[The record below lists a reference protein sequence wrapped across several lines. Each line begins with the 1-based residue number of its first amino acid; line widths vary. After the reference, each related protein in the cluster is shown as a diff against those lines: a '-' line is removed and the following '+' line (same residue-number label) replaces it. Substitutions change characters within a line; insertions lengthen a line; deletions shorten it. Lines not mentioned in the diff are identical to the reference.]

1 MPETV
6 HLPVGGWRLW
16 EHFALRG
23 PGFPAGGVLRLAP
36 PGLARAADGFAAGGD
51 PAGPEWEAFT
61 GEFDEAAVRTARLLQ
76 EIAGSPRFRAAVAW
90 QNPAVLRTG
99 VAPFL
104 AWTPTAAGRT
114 SMPRQREELVA
125 HYWQRFCVKND
136 TIGFFG
142 PVGWG
147 RWDLRREGVAVDPGS
162 GFLAD
167 SRVYFSSWAVD
178 ALART
183 LDADPALRAWIPPR
197 RVPFVRIEDGAVRV
211 PGRRPQP
218 VAGADLA
225 VLRLCDGTRTV
236 AEIAGAAGLSEA
248 EAERSVRALVAGRWV
263 HWRLEVPSGTYP
275 EAGLR
280 AILERI
286 GDPAVREP
294 ALERLAVLERGRDAV
309 GAAGTDDAALTAALG
324 ALEADFAAL
333 TATEAQRAKGARTA
347 PCRGVVYADCR
358 RSATAVLGRELLGEL
373 TPLALCLTA
382 ARWMTNRVAERIRG
396 RLRPLWERLAAEADG
411 GRVDLASLWLA
422 CLPSPHP
429 RAEEDVAAV
438 QAELRAKW
446 ARILEVP
453 EGARRVRLS
462 SRDLADRVR
471 EEFDEPGA
479 GWSLARYFS
488 PDVLVLAEDADAVAR
503 GDYEL
508 LLGEMHCA
516 LNTMGASLFVHQ
528 HADRGALVAETSR
541 DFPGPRLLPML
552 PKELPLKWSTRSRP
566 SLERPEDYHV
576 ALVDHTG
583 DPLRQRTVLAA
594 DVAVEDRGGALVA
607 VLPDGA
613 VFDLLD
619 VYANTLTQRVMDRF
633 TLRPEGDHTPRVS
646 IDRMVVAR
654 ETWTLPVAEMG
665 FSGEKSE
672 ARRFVRARA
681 WARERD
687 LPRFVFVVSP
697 TEPRPFYVDFDS
709 PVYVNIFAKAARR
722 LARHDAGA
730 RLVVSEMLPTPEQAW
745 LTDDEG
751 RTYTSELRFV
761 AVDQTAGAGEP
772 AGAPEQAADAR
783 ALAVGAGVRADAGA
797 LAVDAVGRAGGGVG
811 PAVGA
816 GVRAG
821 GAGVL
826 TRGARVPAVDAVGR
840 AGGAAVAT
848 AGAAR
853 SEGGR

>member
-1 MPETV
+1 MPDMPETV

-23 PGFPAGGVLRLAP
+23 PGFPAAGVLRLAP
-36 PGLARAADGFAAGGD
+36 PGLAEAADKFTPGEE
-51 PAGPEWEAFT
+51 PAGPEWRAFT
-61 GEFDEAAVRTARLLQ
+61 EDFDEGAVRTARLLQ
-76 EIAGSPRFRAAVAW
+76 EIAASPRFRAAVAW

-147 RWDLRREGVAVDPGS
+147 RWDLTRDDVAVDPGT

-183 LDADPALRAWIPPR
+183 LDADPALRAWVPPR
-197 RVPFVRIEDGAVRV
+197 RVPFVRVEDGAVRV

-218 VAGADLA
+218 VAEPDRV
-225 VLRLCDGTRTV
+225 VLGLCDGTRTV
-236 AEIAGAAGLSEA
+236 ARIAEAAGVSVR
-248 EAERSVRALVAGRWV
+248 EAERSVRALVAARWV
-263 HWRLEVPSGTYP
+263 HWRLEVPAGTYP
-275 EAGLR
+275 ERELR
-280 AILERI
+280 SVLERI

-309 GAAGTDDAALTAALG
+309 RAAGTDAEALTSALG

-347 PCRGVVYADCR
+347 PCRGVVYSDCR
-358 RSATAVLGRELLGEL
+358 RSATAVLGRSLLGEL

-382 ARWMTNRVAERIRG
+382 ARWMTNRVAERIRE
-396 RLRPLWERLAAEADG
+396 RLRPLYERLAADG

-429 RAEEDVAAV
+429 KAEEDVAAV

-446 ARILEVP
+446 ARILDVP

-462 SRDLADRVR
+462 SDAVAGRVR
-471 EEFDEPGA
+471 AEFDEPGS

-503 GDYEL
+503 GDFEL

-528 HADRGALVAETSR
+528 HPDRAALVAETSR
-541 DFPGPRLLPML
+541 DFPAPRLLPML

-583 DPLRQRTVLAA
+583 DPFRQRTVLAA

-633 TLRPEGDHTPRVS
+633 TLRPEGDHTPRVTL
-646 IDRMVVAR
+646 DRMVVAR
-654 ETWTLPVAEMG
+654 ETWTLPVADMG
-665 FSGEKSE
+665 FRDEKSE

-709 PVYVNIFAKAARR
+709 PVYVNVFAKAVRR
-722 LARHDAGA
+722 LARQDAGA

-751 RTYTSELRFV
+751 RAYTSELRFV
-761 AVDQTAGAGEP
+761 AVDQTAVERT
-772 AGAPEQAADAR
+772 ADER
-783 ALAVGAGVRADAGA
+783 TAGA
-797 LAVDAVGRAGGGVG
+797 LTADG
-811 PAVGA
+811 PAVGPVDGPGAFA
-816 GVRAG
+816 GAVAGAVAG
-821 GAGVL
+821 GRAE
-826 TRGARVPAVDAVGR
+826 GAV
-840 AGGAAVAT
+840 
-848 AGAAR
+848 
-853 SEGGR
+853 

>member
-23 PGFPAGGVLRLAP
+23 PGFPAEGVLRLAP
-36 PGLARAADGFAAGGD
+36 PGLAEAADKFAAGD
-51 PAGPEWEAFT
+51 EPAGPEWTAFT
-61 GEFDEAAVRTARLLQ
+61 EDFDAGAVRTARLLQ
-76 EIAGSPRFRAAVAW
+76 EIAASPRFRAAVAW

-104 AWTPTAAGRT
+104 AWTPTGAGRT

-147 RWDLRREGVAVDPGS
+147 RWDLAREDIAVDPGA

-167 SRVYFSSWAVD
+167 SQVYFSSWAID
-178 ALART
+178 ALARS

-197 RVPFVRIEDGAVRV
+197 RIPFVRIEDGAVRV

-218 VAGADLA
+218 VAEADRA
-225 VLRLCDGTRTV
+225 VLALCDGTRTV
-236 AEIAGAAGLSEA
+236 AEIAAASGLTGAD
-248 EAERSVRALVAGRWV
+248 AERAVRALVAARWV
-263 HWRLEVPSGTYP
+263 HWRLDVPSSTYP
-275 EAGLR
+275 ERELR
-280 AILERI
+280 ATLERI

-309 GAAGTDDAALTAALG
+309 RAAGTDAEALTTALG

-333 TATEAQRAKGARTA
+333 TATEAQRAKGAKTA
-347 PCRGVVYADCR
+347 PCRGVVYSDCR
-358 RSATAVLGRELLGEL
+358 RSATAVLGSSLLGEL
-373 TPLALCLTA
+373 TALGLCLTA

-396 RLRPLWERLAAEADG
+396 RLRPVYERLAEGG

-429 RAEEDVAAV
+429 RADEDIAAV

-446 ARILEVP
+446 ARVLELP

-462 SRDLADRVR
+462 SADLAERVR
-471 EEFDEPGA
+471 AEFDEPGA

-488 PDVLVLAEDADAVAR
+488 PDVLVLARDADAVAR
-503 GDYEL
+503 GDFEL

-528 HADRGALVAETSR
+528 HPDRAALVAETSR

-583 DPLRQRTVLAA
+583 DPFRQRTVLAA
-594 DVAVEDRGGALVA
+594 DVSVEVRDGALVA

-633 TLRPEGDHTPRVS
+633 TLRPEGDHTPR
-646 IDRMVVAR
+646 ITLDRMVVAR
-654 ETWTLPVAEMG
+654 ETWTLPVAGLAFTE
-665 FSGEKSE
+665 EKSE

-722 LARHDAGA
+722 LARKDPGA

-745 LTDDEG
+745 LADDEG

-761 AVDQTAGAGEP
+761 AVDRTAVA
-772 AGAPEQAADAR
+772 
-783 ALAVGAGVRADAGA
+783 
-797 LAVDAVGRAGGGVG
+797 GRAE
-811 PAVGA
+811 GA
-816 GVRAG
+816 
-821 GAGVL
+821 
-826 TRGARVPAVDAVGR
+826 
-840 AGGAAVAT
+840 
-848 AGAAR
+848 
-853 SEGGR
+853 E